1 MCRETEPMS
10 RVEQAT
16 RLITERGRVAVAV
29 MLVLTVV
36 MGAGAG
42 MVGQSSSLDQFQGD
56 SDASAKLDYIEEN
69 FSTGPDNQTS
79 VQLIVRGEDVLEKQS
94 LLSLL
99 RLEEQFRDNETI
111 NKTLAENSS
120 VVGVPNVIATAAI
133 RGEQAGELQATAAEF
148 RQLNR
153 TVAQE
158 RTALTE
164 RRTALN
170 GTAEQLRGALDTLRT
185 DRSASARTQFD
196 RVRANS
202 SVDLNASDYGVFNRS
217 VTQLRAGTNQSQ
229 AEQAYRL
236 GTRGVLADEFQQ
248 VQERGTQL
256 QEQGARLQELG
267 RELQNQQAAL
277 ENASSPTLDE
287 QIAQV
292 ESMNESQVDRTT
304 ERVLR
309 ANASGSFSALTF
321 MPTGYD
327 PGSTGADATMLLVTQ
342 RTEGG
347 TTAQGTA
354 SDRVIDAQL
363 AMQAVADADG
373 GPNGQEV
380 IVFGSGLISEE
391 IDNSMGD
398 SLAIVGPLAL
408 LFVVVALAV
417 AYRDLLDIL
426 LGLFG
431 IGVVLVWTFGFM
443 GWTDIAFNQIFIAVP
458 VLLIGLSIDYAIHI
472 FMRHREERNQ
482 LENGP
487 RKSMKVALGGVGV
500 ALVWVTATTVIGF
513 LSNLTS
519 PVPPIK
525 DFGVVSAVGITAA
538 LLVFGILIPAL
549 KVELDEFLE
558 GRGWNRQK
566 SAFGTGGGRFSDVLS
581 VGATAAKKA
590 PVVVILLAILLSAGA
605 AYGGAQVDTSFNQED
620 FLAEDPPGWM
630 KELPEP
636 FKPSEYNAKQQL
648 EYVNDNFVRE
658 DSQAQLLLQG
668 DVANADALAAAETAS
683 EEAAASNVTTK
694 LADGKA
700 NIRSPLSVMRQVA
713 ATNATFNATFTAAD
727 TDGDGVPD
735 RNVDAVYDSL
745 FAVAGDQAA
754 GVIHRTDGGEYEALR
769 LVVSTSGGASGAD
782 VTNAMQDIAD
792 GAASAS
798 GLEVTAT
805 GQTILFKIVQ
815 DQLLETVIQSLL
827 ITLVAVFAFLMATYR
842 VTEGSATLGAVTL
855 LPVVFS
861 VSWILGT
868 MYLLDIPFNILT
880 GMITSLTV
888 GLGVAYS
895 IHLSERYNQELERTG
910 SVWTAMNRAVTGTGG
925 ALLGSAATTVG
936 GFGTL
941 AFAILPP
948 LQQFGIITGMTIIY
962 AFLASVLVL
971 PSLLVVWTKYMGPS
985 DAFESEGSPGGG
997 TSADGTTADGTT
1009 PIVNGPPA
1017 TSEVVGDV
1025 SAVTEEPDT
1034 TGGAAGTPKTTTAGE
1049 TDTAA
1054 STREDVAGVPARAR
1068 AGTSNGQGRPY
1079 ATRSVEPSRVRPG
1092 QEFTVTVSFPA
1103 VAGRVVLDET
1113 APGTDARI
1121 DAVTPEP
1128 VQAVASEDGVYAI
1141 WDLDSETAASVTY
1154 TVTAPT
1160 EATDGGTLSLQGE
1173 ALFPDHEID
1182 VAGTEMVVVT
1192 TDVLGDVLGNGH
1204 EVSARDLADVSA
1216 HLEAGVVTDEE
1227 FERVYHAWLDEH
1239 ASSMEDTRAGED

>member
-1 MCRETEPMS
+1 MS
-10 RVEQAT
+10 RIEQLT
-16 RLITERGRVAVAV
+16 RLITERGRIAIAV

-42 MVGQSSSLDQFQGD
+42 MVEQSSSLDQFQSE

-79 VQLIVRGEDVLEKQS
+79 VQLIVRGDGALEKES

-99 RLEEQFRDNETI
+99 RLEQQFRDNETI
-111 NKTLAENSS
+111 NETLAESNA
-120 VVGVPNVIATAAI
+120 VVGVPNVVATAAI
-133 RGEQAGELQATAAEF
+133 RGEQAGELRATAAEF

-153 TVAQE
+153 TVTQE
-158 RTALTE
+158 RAALNE

-170 GTAEQLRGALDTLRT
+170 ATGEELRGALDTLRA
-185 DRSASARTQFD
+185 DRSASARAQFD
-196 RVRANS
+196 QVRANT
-202 SVDLNASDYGVFNRS
+202 SVELNASDYAVFNRS
-217 VTQLRAGTNQSQ
+217 VTQLRAARNQSQ
-229 AEQAYRL
+229 AQQAYRL
-236 GTRGVLADEFQQ
+236 GTQGVLADEFEQLQ
-248 VQERGTQL
+248 RRGERL
-256 QEQGARLQELG
+256 QEQGERLQELG
-267 RELQNQQAAL
+267 QELQRQQATL

-287 QIAQV
+287 QIAQLQ
-292 ESMNESQVDRTT
+292 SMNESQVDRTT
-304 ERVLR
+304 ESVLQ

-321 MPTGYD
+321 MPTSYD
-327 PGSTGADATMLLVTQ
+327 PGSTSADATMLIVTQ
-342 RTEGG
+342 QTESE

-354 SDRVIDAQL
+354 SDRIVDAQL
-363 AMQAVADADG
+363 AMQAVADAEG

-391 IDNSMGD
+391 INNSMGD

-431 IGVVLVWTFGFM
+431 IAVVLVWTFGFM

-472 FMRHREERNQ
+472 FMRHREERNE

-487 RKSMKVALGGVGV
+487 RKSMKVALAGVGI

-549 KVELDEFLE
+549 KIELDEFLE
-558 GRGWNRQK
+558 GRGWDRQK
-566 SAFGTGGGRFSDVLS
+566 SAFGTGGGRFSDLLS
-581 VGATAAKKA
+581 LGATAAKKA
-590 PVVVILLAILLSAGA
+590 PVVVILLALLISAGA

-630 KELPEP
+630 KDLPEP
-636 FKPSEYNAKQQL
+636 FEPSEYSAKQHL
-648 EYVNDNFVRE
+648 EYVNENFLRE

-668 DVANADALAAAETAS
+668 DVANADALAGVETAS
-683 EEAAASNVTTK
+683 TEAAASDVTTK
-694 LADGKA
+694 LAGGEA
-700 NIRSPLSVMRQVA
+700 NIQSPLSVMEQVA
-713 ATNATFNATFTAAD
+713 ARNETFNATFTAAD

-745 FAVAGDQAA
+745 FATAPDQAA
-754 GVIHRTDGGEYEALR
+754 GVIYRTDGGDYQALR
-769 LVVSTSGGASGAD
+769 LVVSTSGGASGTD
-782 VTNAMQDIAD
+782 VTNAMQDVAD
-792 GAASAS
+792 EAASTS

-815 DQLLETVIQSLL
+815 DQLLETVIQSLI

-861 VSWILGT
+861 VAWILGT
-868 MYLLDIPFNILT
+868 MYLFDIPFNILT

-910 SVWTAMNRAVTGTGG
+910 SMWTAMNRAVTGTGG

-971 PSLLVVWTKYMGPS
+971 PSLLVVWTKYAGPD
-985 DAFESEGSPGGG
+985 DAFESDDSPDSTGGSDTVADSPDAVSDTPDAVTADAPDAVADTPGAVAADASNTVVDGS
-997 TSADGTTADGTT
+997 TDGT
-1009 PIVNGPPA
+1009 
-1017 TSEVVGDV
+1017 
-1025 SAVTEEPDT
+1025 
-1034 TGGAAGTPKTTTAGE
+1034 
-1049 TDTAA
+1049 
-1054 STREDVAGVPARAR
+1054 VPVRAR
-1068 AGTSNGQGRPY
+1068 NAASNGQGQLY

-1092 QEFTVTVSFPA
+1092 QAFTVTVSFPA

-1121 DAVTPEP
+1121 DAVTPDP
-1128 VQAVASEDGVYAI
+1128 VQAVASDDGIYAI

-1160 EATDGGTLSLQGE
+1160 EATDGQTLPLQGE

-1182 VAGTEMVVVT
+1182 VAGTELVVVT

-1204 EVSARDLADVSA
+1204 AVSSRDLADVSA
-1216 HLEAGVVTDEE
+1216 HLETGVVTDEE

-1239 ASSMEDTRAGED
+1239 ASPTEGARAGED